1 MARLLDWVQALLQQR
16 WCRAA
21 FLAIGLGLSFYVIG
35 GMIYRNW
42 SAFQSFSWQLAPL
55 PLAGAAAALV
65 GAFGLNLF
73 TWVLISRTFGS
84 RVGFW
89 KDVEIFS
96 FSTIVRR
103 LPGAIWQ
110 LASRT
115 YLYHQSESALAVPLW
130 GSFWEYAVQ
139 LSSGLLL
146 LALVL
151 LSSQTMRHEFP
162 GGVGWLVLLVP
173 VSWFSLRPQ
182 DAVSLA
188 KRISPRVQCQPDLTA
203 RSTSAWIALYLLS
216 WCLGG
221 AILFCLISAL
231 APQSWSMLPVCVGLV
246 AASGVLT
253 VLASPLP
260 GGLGIREISLVLL
273 LDLYL
278 STPLAVMGG
287 VLMRL
292 WLFVGEAIV
301 ALIVWLIASG
311 RQRWLSTGRNTP

>member
-1 MARLLDWVQALLQQR
+1 MHRSLDRIQALLQRR
-16 WCRAA
+16 WFRTA
-21 FLAIGLGLSFYVIG
+21 FVAIGLGLSLYVIG

-55 PLAGAAAALV
+55 PLAGAAAALAA
-65 GAFGLNLF
+65 AFGLNLL
-73 TWVLISRTFGS
+73 TWILISRTFGS
-84 RVGFW
+84 RVGLW
-89 KDVEIFS
+89 KDVEIYS

-115 YLYHQSESALAVPLW
+115 YLYHQAESSLAVPLW
-130 GSFWEYAVQ
+130 GSLWEYVVQ

-146 LALVL
+146 LSLVL
-151 LSSQTMRHEFP
+151 LLSPAMRSEFP
-162 GGVGWLVLLVP
+162 GGLGWLLLLVP
-173 VSWFSLRPQ
+173 VGWFSFRPQ

-188 KRISPRVQCQPDLTA
+188 KRISPKVQSQPQLTA
-203 RSTSAWIALYLLS
+203 RNAGTWIALYVLS

-221 AILFCLISAL
+221 AILYFLISAL
-231 APQSWSMLPVCVGLV
+231 SPQSWSMLPVCVGLV

-273 LDLYL
+273 LELYL
-278 STPLAVMGG
+278 PTPVAVAGG

-292 WLFVGEAIV
+292 WLLVGEAIV
-301 ALIVWLIASG
+301 ALLVLLIASG
-311 RQRWLSTGRNTP
+311 RQRWVSTDRNTP

>member
-1 MARLLDWVQALLQQR
+1 MARFLDRIQALLRQS

-21 FLAIGLGLSFYVIG
+21 FVAIGLGLSFLVIG

-42 SAFQSFSWQLAPL
+42 SAFQSFSWQLRPL
-55 PLAGAAAALV
+55 PLAGAAAALFA
-65 GAFGLNLF
+65 AFGLNLF

-115 YLYHQSESALAVPLW
+115 YLYHRSESALAIPLW
-130 GSFWEYAVQ
+130 GSLWEYTVQ

-146 LALVL
+146 LVLVL
-151 LSSQTMRHEFP
+151 LSSPTMRHEFP
-162 GGVGWLVLLVP
+162 GGLGWLLLLIP

-188 KRISPRVQCQPDLTA
+188 RRISPRVQSQPDLTA
-203 RSTSAWIALYLLS
+203 RNTSAWTALYLLS

-221 AILFCLISAL
+221 VILFCLISAL
-231 APQSWSMLPVCVGLV
+231 APQSWRMLPVCVGLV

-273 LDLYL
+273 LQLYL
-278 STPLAVMGG
+278 PTPLAVTGG

-292 WLFVGEAIV
+292 WLLVGEAIV

-311 RQRWLSTGRNTP
+311 RQRWLSTGPNTP